1 MLDKQK
7 VYRLRNLGL
16 PPIETI
22 DDLANEMR
30 LSKNKIRYLA
40 CRSCYLYKTYS
51 IQKKNG
57 SSRVIAQPNR
67 ELKAFQSWVLRSI
80 LDKLSSSEHSK
91 GFEKN
96 TSILDNAS
104 PHVGSNYVL
113 TIDLE
118 DFFPSIKV
126 EKVYS
131 IFYSIGYNK
140 LISSVLASVCTFDG
154 RLPQGAPTSPKL
166 ANLICAKLDARLY
179 GYAGPRGIV
188 YTRYADDITFS
199 AQTAQRIYKA
209 KAFIN
214 TVIVDEG
221 FSVNNR
227 KTKISGTQRQKR
239 ITGLIVSEH
248 HAGIGRQ
255 KYREMRVKLH
265 RFFSGIDHDVN
276 HINGMLAFIYDVD
289 YRMYKKLY
297 AYIDSLLIK
306 YPDNPAVL
314 SIHKE
319 IKKILA

>member
-7 VYRLRNLGL
+7 IYRLRNLGL
-16 PPIETI
+16 PPIEKVE
-22 DDLANEMR
+22 DLANEMR
-30 LSKNKIRYLA
+30 LSISKVRYLA
-40 CRSCYLYKTYS
+40 YRSHYLYKTYQIS
-51 IQKKNG
+51 KKNG
-57 SSRVIAQPNR
+57 SPRVIAQPNR
-67 ELKAFQSWVLRSI
+67 ELKAFQSWILRNI

-131 IFYSIGYNK
+131 IFYSIGYSK

-154 RLPQGAPTSPKL
+154 SLPQGAPTSPKL

-209 KAFIN
+209 KEFVN
-214 TVIVDEG
+214 TVIFDEG
-221 FSVNNR
+221 FNVNHS

-248 HAGIGRQ
+248 RAGIGRQ
-255 KYREMRVKLH
+255 KYRQMRVKLH
-265 RFFSGIDHDVN
+265 RFFSEAENDFN

-289 YRMYKKLY
+289 PKMYKKLY
-297 AYIDSLLIK
+297 LYINSLIIK
-306 YPDNPAVL
+306 YPDNPSAL
-314 SIHKE
+314 LINKE
-319 IKKILA
+319 ITKGS